1 MRHSSAP
8 ATGQVGFTLVEL
20 MIVVAVAA
28 VLAMVALPMYQD
40 SVRKSRRSE
49 ATTALTQLQQAQ
61 ERHRAN
67 NPAYA
72 ATFAAMAPQPASAT
86 ANYTLSIASAA
97 TGSYTISATAAAAS
111 PQFAD
116 TRCRT
121 LTVVMSGGNATY
133 QSTDDGGTV
142 DTANTNRCWAR

>member
-1 MRHSSAP
+1 MRHTP
-8 ATGQVGFTLVEL
+8 AAAKFDGGFTLIEL
-20 MIVVAVAA
+20 MIVVAVAT
-28 VLAMVALPMYQD
+28 VLATIAVPMYQD

-49 ATTALTQLQQAQ
+49 AVAALTQLQQAQ

-67 NPAYA
+67 NPQYA
-72 ATFAAMAPQPASAT
+72 AAFAAMAPQPASAT
-86 ANYTLSIASAA
+86 AHYTLNIASAA
-97 TGSYTISATAAAAS
+97 AGSYTISATAAAAL

-121 LTVVMSGGNATY
+121 LTMVMSGGNLAY
-133 QSTDDGGTV
+133 QSTNAGGTV

>member
-1 MRHSSAP
+1 MRHTSTTAKRQS
-8 ATGQVGFTLVEL
+8 GFTLVEL

-49 ATTALTQLQQAQ
+49 ATAALTQLQQAQ

-67 NPAYA
+67 NTQYA

-97 TGSYTISATAAAAS
+97 TGSYTINATAAATS

-121 LTVVMSGGNATY
+121 LTVVVNGGNATY
-133 QSTDDGGTV
+133 QSTDDSGTV